1 MTVAK
6 EYIAPYMKT
15 IYLRRGGISPGST
28 NPRLDPPLD
37 ARSVGCTSGGLRACE
52 AVGGGVDSV
61 QVLLQRLHVQ
71 GPKRWPRGEW
81 GWLYILFTWG

>member
-1 MTVAK
+1 
-6 EYIAPYMKT
+6 MKPFT
-15 IYLRRGGISPGST
+15 SRVGDQPPDPQIPG
-28 NPRLDPPLD
+28 LDPPLD
-37 ARSVGCTSGGLRACE
+37 ARSVGCTAGGLRACE

-81 GWLYILFTWG
+81 GWLYILFTWGVKVEVAENF

>member
-1 MTVAK
+1 MNHSL
-6 EYIAPYMKT
+6 ESW
-15 IYLRRGGISPGST
+15 GISPGPT
-28 NPRLDPPLD
+28 NPLPLDPPLD

-71 GPKRWPRGEW
+71 GPKRWPWGEW
-81 GWLYILFTWG
+81 GWLYILIYIVYMGG